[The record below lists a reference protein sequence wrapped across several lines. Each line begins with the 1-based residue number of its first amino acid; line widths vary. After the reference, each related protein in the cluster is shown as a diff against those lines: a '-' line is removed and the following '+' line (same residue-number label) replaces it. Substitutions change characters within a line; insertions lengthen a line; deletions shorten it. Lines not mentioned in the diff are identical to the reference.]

1 MLFIVVLF
9 TQPASGQTI
18 QQQLTT
24 AIKQFQSDPQMRH
37 AITSIYVADA
47 KTGKKIFGHNEQ
59 VGLAP
64 ASTQKIFTS
73 AAAYELLGKIFRYK
87 TELTYLGEIKDG
99 SAEVAVII
107 VGSGDPTFGSWRWKE
122 THDTVILKKWRQAI
136 QKAGIS
142 KNIGGGLYTNE
153 SKFSHQAIPD
163 GWIWQDI
170 GNYYGAGAYAINW
183 RENQYD
189 LYLQSGNNIG
199 DSVKLAGSKPEYIV
213 DGKFVNELKSAAKGT
228 GDNAYLYLGLGDHR
242 NALVRG
248 TIPVNE
254 KRFSISGAS
263 SDPATDFILDFGL
276 CLAGDAIHITPYE
289 GNGRDLVSY
298 NKDELRNLKII
309 DTHLSPSFD
318 SMNYYFMR
326 RSINL
331 YGEAFVKTIALE
343 KEGLGDT
350 EKGIGIIRD
359 FWSALGVEK
368 SAIHI
373 VDGSGL
379 SPQNRVTTEAQ
390 VKVLQ
395 YARTRS
401 WFQSFSHSLPEF
413 NGMKMKSGSI
423 GGARAFA
430 GYHKAKNGREYT
442 FSIIVNNYD
451 GSAGDV
457 VKKMYRVLD
466 VLK

>member
-1 MLFIVVLF
+1 MLF
-9 TQPASGQTI
+9 TQSASTQTI
-18 QQQLTT
+18 QQRLT
-24 AIKQFQSDPQMRH
+24 AAVKQFESDPQMHH
-37 AITSIYVADA
+37 AISSIFVADA
-47 KTGKKIFGHNEQ
+47 ATGKKIFGHNDQ

-73 AAAYELLGKIFRYK
+73 VAAFELLGNNFRYK
-87 TELTYLGEIKDG
+87 TELGYKEQRMGNSIQPR
-99 SAEVAVII
+99 VIV

-122 THDTVILKKWRQAI
+122 TQDTVILKKFGDAI
-136 QKAGIS
+136 KNAGI
-142 KNIGGGLYTNE
+142 KEIGAGLQSNE

-183 RENQYD
+183 KENQYD
-189 LYLQSGNNIG
+189 LYLQSGPNVG
-199 DSVKLAGSKPEYIV
+199 DPVHLVESGSWNK
-213 DGKFVNELKSAAKGT
+213 DDLVNELRSAAKGT
-228 GDNAYLYLGLGDHR
+228 GDNAYLYLETSENR
-242 NALVRG
+242 SPLVRG

-263 SDPATDFILDFGL
+263 PDPPSDFVLTLSLYMSSYPIPVL
-276 CLAGDAIHITPYE
+276 PYE
-289 GNGRDLVSY
+289 GHSRDHVSRDK
-298 NKDELRNLKII
+298 NELDNLTII
-309 DTHLSPSFD
+309 ATHLSPTFD

-350 EKGIGIIRD
+350 EKGIDIVRD
-359 FWSALGVEK
+359 FWSAAGIDK

-373 VDGSGL
+373 IDGSGL
-379 SPQNRVTTEAQ
+379 SPQNRVTTEAE

-395 YARTRS
+395 YARSRP
-401 WFQSFSHSLPEF
+401 WFASFYHSLPEY

-423 GGARAFA
+423 GGARAFT
-430 GYHKAKNGREYT
+430 GYHKAKNGREYA
-442 FSIIVNNYD
+442 FSIIVNNFD
-451 GSAGDV
+451 GSASEV